1 MTQRHPSFFF
11 CVPRA
16 LVLAGAALSF
26 ATLSAAAPP
35 DGNDP
40 PQAHQRAHT
49 LKPPAQDGRV
59 VGGVRRGTDAAGRG
73 IDRAEDATRRG
84 INRGAEAAS
93 APIRRVGEAFGRK
106 LAPGTSGRPTP
117 PATGPQGNGP

>member
-1 MTQRHPSFFF
+1 MTNTRILS
-11 CVPRA
+11 VVRLLA
-16 LVLAGAALSF
+16 LAGSAAVLGAALP
-26 ATLSAAAPP
+26 AAAQPE
-35 DGNDP
+35 GNDP
-40 PQAHQRAHT
+40 PRAQRAHT
-49 LKPPAQDGRV
+49 LKPPAQDGKV
-59 VGGVRRGTDAAGRG
+59 VGGMKRGTDAAGRG

-106 LAPGTSGRPTP
+106 LAPGSSGHATP